1 MRLLFTTDSHK
12 RPRVP
17 VPFVKT
23 LPLIARNQLRETI
36 RYFRHQ
42 PNPLAWMLV
51 GIFALV
57 AAFSLVTAGLKFNR
71 ITILLGFYVP
81 VAVFD
86 DHLIGVLVSLFGI
99 RFLFQ
104 RSPRFRL
111 QPYLHLPLRRWQLV
125 AYFQATSVFTIH
137 NVYPLLFL
145 VPFWISFILP
155 YFGPVPS
162 LYWLLA
168 VVLCLVIS
176 TFLNNWVRSILTN
189 SELLFVLLAC
199 LVWLL
204 VAADSMLE
212 TNSLNHFSTF
222 LFSALLNGDGVMM
235 MLVGA
240 TALFVLVLSSF
251 SLYNSL
257 VAATY
262 RPVPPRRP
270 WVHLDRLLAHGPV
283 SSLVLLELKM
293 MWRNRRPRHYLIM
306 SVLFS
311 TAYLL
316 FLLMDENTSSGAIFG
331 AVIGLFASGGFAL
344 NYGQLMFGWESSFFD
359 GLLGRNCKL
368 ADLIKAK
375 FALLHISCTAL
386 FLFSLPIFVLLR
398 PNLVPLHVAF
408 LFYNMGV
415 TCVLIMLLA
424 IRNRR
429 RVDIQKGGSFFNYE
443 GFSAAH
449 WFWLLPVAVPPTI
462 LLYILQADVTTS
474 LIVISLVGLVSLLSM
489 NLWISFF
496 ANRLAGDRYEMAVG
510 FRAYGR

>member
-1 MRLLFTTDSHK
+1 MQLLSLRHARQ
-12 RPRVP
+12 RPKVP
-17 VPFVKT
+17 VSFAKT
-23 LPLIARNQLRETI
+23 LPLIARNQLRETV

-42 PNPLAWMLV
+42 PNPLAWLLLGV
-51 GIFALV
+51 FALC
-57 AAFSLVTAGLKFNR
+57 AAFALITTGLKFNR
-71 ITILLGFYVP
+71 ITILLGFHVP
-81 VAVFD
+81 VAVFND
-86 DHLIGVLVSLFGI
+86 YLIGVLVSLFGI

-125 AYFQATSVFTIH
+125 AYFQSTSVFTIH
-137 NVYPLLFL
+137 NLYPLLFL
-145 VPFWISFILP
+145 VPFWSSFILP
-155 YFGPVPS
+155 YFGLVPS

-204 VAADSMLE
+204 VAADSLLE

-222 LFSALLNGDGVMM
+222 LFTALLKGDGVMM
-235 MLVGA
+235 TLVAA
-240 TALFVLVLSSF
+240 TAVFVLVLSSF

-257 VAATY
+257 VTSTF

-270 WVHLDRLLAHGPV
+270 WVLLDRLMGQGPV
-283 SSLVLLELKM
+283 SSLVLLEMKL

-316 FLLMDENTSSGAIFG
+316 FLLMDANTSSGAIFG

-359 GLLGRNCKL
+359 GLLSRNGSL
-368 ADLIKAK
+368 ANLVRAK
-375 FALLHISCTAL
+375 FVLLHASCSIL

-398 PNLVPLHVAF
+398 PSLIPLHVAF

-424 IRNRR
+424 TRNRR

-462 LLYILQADVTTS
+462 LLYVLKGNMDTS
-474 LIVISLVGLVSLLSM
+474 LIVISLVGLASLLGM
-489 NLWISFF
+489 NVWISFF
-496 ANRLAGDRYEMAVG
+496 ANRLGSERYEMAMG